1 MCGSSTL
8 VFRRRQRVNTASGH
22 FCTTWSLWSV
32 QRQPPAFLSD
42 RSGSESTESFPP
54 PPANEADRPC
64 LLL

>member
-8 VFRRRQRVNTASGH
+8 VFHRGQQVNTASRP

-42 RSGSESTESFPP
+42 RFSSEATKNFPP
-54 PPANEADRPC
+54 PRVSEAN
-64 LLL
+64 